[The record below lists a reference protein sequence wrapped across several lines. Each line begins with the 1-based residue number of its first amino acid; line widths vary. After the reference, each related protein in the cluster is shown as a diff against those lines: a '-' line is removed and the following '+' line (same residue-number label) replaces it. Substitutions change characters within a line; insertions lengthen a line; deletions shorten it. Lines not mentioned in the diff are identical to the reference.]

1 MRQGRSSATAT
12 VLFSDLVGSTG
23 LLSQLGEAAFDRVR
37 RAHFEALRHAIERT
51 GGQQVKTL
59 GDGVL
64 ATFGSAA
71 DAVACAVAMQQ
82 AVDGQARR
90 AGVPLTIRV
99 GLALGDLS
107 FEEEDVF
114 GTPVVQAARLVA
126 AARPGQIL
134 ATAVVLTVAGGR
146 TGATFSD
153 IGLLEL
159 KGLPEPVAA
168 CEVTWE
174 RLPEPA
180 VPLPA
185 LLTEVGRVFVGRQ
198 AEMERLSQFWK
209 EAAAGVLR
217 VAFLAGEPGV
227 GKTRLAAE
235 LATAAHAEGA
245 VVLVGRCDE
254 DLGVPY
260 QPFVEALRHLVDH
273 TPAEDLAGRLG
284 RYVGELVRLV
294 PELADRVPGLPAPLR
309 SDPETER
316 YRLFDATAAWL
327 GAAAAEGPVL
337 VVLDDLQWATKPTLL
352 LLRHVV
358 RSTEPTRLLV
368 LGTYRDSELGHDH
381 PLVELLADL
390 RRLGGV
396 ERLSL
401 TGLDSSGVAVF
412 MERVAGHPLTDQDLL
427 LARAIYQETEGNPF
441 FVREV
446 LRHLTET
453 GAVQRQEGRWLTRAP
468 VDTLEIP
475 EGIREV
481 VGRRVARLS
490 AQANRTLRVAAV
502 IGPEFELA
510 VLQRAAGVDEED
522 LVSALE
528 EATQARL
535 VVEVPGPA
543 AGYRFAHALVRHTL
557 YEGLSAGRRVTLH
570 RRVAQAIEAVYR
582 TALDD
587 HLLALAHH
595 WARASAPAAE
605 TSRAVHYATRAG
617 DRALAQLAHDEAAAY
632 YRSALELLDAAG
644 ERAGGPE
651 RLRLLIA
658 LGQAQ
663 RRAGDPDYRETLL
676 TAARLAREQGNTAA
690 LAEAALANTR
700 AILYSVVGAVDH
712 ERVAVLEQALAAT
725 ADATDSPIRAR
736 LLATLGLELTWGSR
750 RRRLELSGEALE
762 LARRLGDPATLAEV
776 LQARFYACAAP
787 DTRAERLANTAELLA
802 LADQLGDDAVRSRAL
817 ALRFRVAMESA
828 DVAEADRCLEANQRL
843 TADLGQPTLR
853 WFVDLQRAGRS
864 LLAGRLEEA
873 ERLAHDAL
881 ELGQSSGQPEA
892 LGFFVWLQ
900 AAIRFEQGRL
910 GEVLDPIR
918 QAAADHPRAS
928 TAKSVLA
935 RAYAELDRT
944 DEARAVYE
952 ELAASEFTDLPV
964 DPGWLRTLTHCATV
978 CAYLGDAARAAAL
991 YRLLAPYP
999 DQLSVSQIGV
1009 LASSSVQHYLG
1020 LLATTMGRFD
1030 DAEAR
1035 FAAAAT
1041 THQRI
1046 QAPTW
1051 LARTRLE
1058 WARTLLVRRQAGDVE
1073 RARELLGQAIATARE
1088 LGLGTVERRAVALL
1102 H

>member
-12 VLFSDLVGSTG
+12 VLFSDLVESTR
-23 LLSQLGEAAFDRVR
+23 LLSQLGEAAFDTVR
-37 RAHFEALRHAIERT
+37 RAHFEALRHAIDRT
-51 GGQQVKTL
+51 GGEQVKTL

-64 ATFGSAA
+64 AIFGSAA

-82 AVDGQARR
+82 AVDGQAQR
-90 AGVPLTIRV
+90 AGVPLAIRV
-99 GLALGDLS
+99 GLASGDVS
-107 FEEEDVF
+107 FEEDDVF
-114 GTPVVQAARLVA
+114 GTPVVAAARLVA

-134 ATAVVLTVAGGR
+134 ATAVVRMVAGGR
-146 TGATFSD
+146 TGAAFSD
-153 IGLLEL
+153 RGLLQL

-174 RLPEPA
+174 RLPQPTG
-180 VPLPA
+180 PLPS
-185 LLTEVGRVFVGRQ
+185 LLTDGGRVFVGRQ
-198 AEMERLSQFWK
+198 TEVERLGQLWK
-209 EAAAGVLR
+209 QAVAGGPLL
-217 VAFLAGEPGV
+217 ALLAGEPGI

-235 LATAAHAEGA
+235 LAKAAHAEGA

-260 QPFVEALRHLVDH
+260 QPFVEALRQVVDH
-273 TPAEDLAGRLG
+273 TLPGELAGRLG
-284 RYVGELVRLV
+284 RYAGELVRLV
-294 PELADRVPGLPAPLR
+294 PDLADRVPGLPAPLR

-327 GAAAAEGPVL
+327 GAVSADDPVL

-358 RSTEPTRLLV
+358 RSTEPTRLLI

-390 RRLGGV
+390 RRQGGV

-401 TGLDSSGVAVF
+401 TGLDSSGVAAF
-412 MERVAGHPLTDQDLL
+412 MEQAAGHSLTDEDLL
-427 LARAIYQETEGNPF
+427 LARAIHQETEGNPF

-453 GAVQRQEGRWLTRAP
+453 GAVERREGRWLTRAP

-490 AQANRTLRVAAV
+490 EQANRTLRVAAV
-502 IGPEFELA
+502 IGLEFELP
-510 VLQRAAGVDEED
+510 VLQQAAGVNEDD
-522 LVSALE
+522 LVSAME

-535 VVEVPGPA
+535 IMEVPGPA
-543 AGYRFAHALVRHTL
+543 AGYRFAHNLVRHTL
-557 YEGLSAGRRVTLH
+557 YEGLSAGRRVVLH
-570 RRVAQAIEAVYR
+570 RRVAQAIEAVHGA
-582 TALDD
+582 ALDN
-587 HLLALAHH
+587 HLPALAHH
-595 WARASAPAAE
+595 WARASAAAAE
-605 TSRAVHYATRAG
+605 TTRAVHYATRAG
-617 DRALAQLAHDEAAAY
+617 DRALAQLAHDEAAGY

-644 ERAGGPE
+644 GRKDDPE

-658 LGQAQ
+658 LGEAQ

-676 TAARLAREQGNTAA
+676 TAARLACEQGNTAA

-725 ADATDSPIRAR
+725 ADATDSSIRAR
-736 LLATLGLELTWGSR
+736 LLATLALELTWSGR
-750 RRRLELSGEALE
+750 RRRLELSDEALK
-762 LARRLGDPATLAEV
+762 LARRLGEPATLAQV

-787 DTRAERLANTAELLA
+787 DNQAERLANTVELLA
-802 LADQLGDDAVRSRAL
+802 LADQLGDDAARSRAL
-817 ALRFRVAMESA
+817 TLRFRVAMESA

-843 TADLGQPTLR
+843 AADLGQPTLR

-892 LGFFVWLQ
+892 LSFFVWLQ
-900 AAIRFEQGRL
+900 AAIRYEQGRL

-918 QAAADHPRAS
+918 QAAADHPLIS

-935 RAYAELDRT
+935 QAYAELDRT

-964 DPGWLRTLTHCATV
+964 DPGWLRCLTNCTTV
-978 CAYLGDAARAAAL
+978 CAALGDAARAAAL

-999 DQLSVSQIGV
+999 DQLSVSQISV
-1009 LASSSVQHYLG
+1009 LASGSVQHYLG

-1058 WARTLLVRRQAGDVE
+1058 WARMLLARRQPGDAE
-1073 RARELLGQAIATARE
+1073 RAQELLDQAITTARE
-1088 LGLGTVERRAVALL
+1088 FGLGNVERKALALL
-1102 H
+1102 Q

>member
-12 VLFSDLVGSTG
+12 VLFSDLVESTR
-23 LLSQLGEAAFDRVR
+23 LLSQLGEAAFDAVR

-51 GGQQVKTL
+51 SGEQVKTL

-64 ATFGSAA
+64 AIFGSAA

-82 AVDGQARR
+82 AVDGQAQR
-90 AGVPLTIRV
+90 AGVPLAIRV
-99 GLALGDLS
+99 GLASGDVS
-107 FEEEDVF
+107 FEEDDVF
-114 GTPVVQAARLVA
+114 GTPVVAAARLVA
-126 AARPGQIL
+126 AAGPGQIL
-134 ATAVVLTVAGGR
+134 ATAVVRMVAGGR
-146 TGATFSD
+146 TGAAFSD
-153 IGLLEL
+153 RGLLQL

-174 RLPEPA
+174 RLPQPA
-180 VPLPA
+180 GPLPA
-185 LLTEVGRVFVGRQ
+185 LLTDAGRVFVGRE
-198 AEMERLSQFWK
+198 AEVERLGQLWK
-209 EAAAGVLR
+209 LAVAGGPRL
-217 VAFLAGEPGV
+217 ALLAGEPGI

-235 LATAAHAEGA
+235 LAKAAHAEGA

-260 QPFVEALRHLVDH
+260 QPFVEALRQVVDLML
-273 TPAEDLAGRLG
+273 PGELAGRLG
-284 RYVGELVRLV
+284 RYAGELVRLV

-327 GAAAAEGPVL
+327 GAVSADDPVL

-352 LLRHVV
+352 LLRHVI
-358 RSTEPTRLLV
+358 RSTEPTGLLV

-390 RRLGGV
+390 RRQGGV

-401 TGLDSSGVAVF
+401 TGLDSSGVAAF
-412 MERVAGHPLTDQDLL
+412 MEQAAGHSLTDEDLL
-427 LARAIYQETEGNPF
+427 LARAIHQETEGNPF

-468 VDTLEIP
+468 VDTLGIP

-490 AQANRTLRVAAV
+490 EQANRTLRVAAV
-502 IGPEFELA
+502 IGLEFELP
-510 VLQRAAGVDEED
+510 VLQQAAGGDEED

-587 HLLALAHH
+587 HLPALAHH

-605 TSRAVHYATRAG
+605 TSRAVHYAT
-617 DRALAQLAHDEAAAY
+617 
-632 YRSALELLDAAG
+632 ALELLDAAG

-663 RRAGDPDYRETLL
+663 RRAGDPDYRETLFA
-676 TAARLAREQGNTAA
+676 AARLAREQGNTAA

-776 LQARFYACAAP
+776 LQARFYACATP

-802 LADQLGDDAVRSRAL
+802 LADQLGDDAARSRAL

-892 LGFFVWLQ
+892 LGFFVWQQ

-918 QAAADHPRAS
+918 QAAADHPRVS

>member
-1 MRQGRSSATAT
+1 MRQGRSRATAT
-12 VLFSDLVGSTG
+12 VLFSDLVESTR
-23 LLSQLGEAAFDRVR
+23 LLSQLGEAAFDQVR
-37 RAHFEALRHAIERT
+37 RAHFEALRQAIERT
-51 GGQQVKTL
+51 GGTQVKTL

-64 ATFGSAA
+64 AIFASAA

-90 AGVPLTIRV
+90 AGVPLSIRI

-107 FEEEDVF
+107 LEEDDVF

-126 AARPGQIL
+126 AAHPGQIL
-134 ATAVVLTVAGGR
+134 ATAVVRMVAGGR
-146 TGATFSD
+146 TGAAFAD
-153 IGLLEL
+153 KGLLEL

-168 CEVTWE
+168 CEVAWE

-185 LLTEVGRVFVGRQ
+185 LLTDVGRVFVGRE
-198 AEMERLSQFWK
+198 AEMDRLGRLWK
-209 EAAAGVLR
+209 EALAGRLR
-217 VAFLAGEPGV
+217 LALLAGEPGI

-235 LATAAHAEGA
+235 LAEAAHAEGA

-273 TPAEDLAGRLG
+273 TAAEELAGRLG
-284 RYVGELVRLV
+284 RYAGELVRLV
-294 PELADRVPGLPAPLR
+294 PEVADRVPGLPAALR

-327 GAAAAEGPVL
+327 GAASADAPVL
-337 VVLDDLQWATKPTLL
+337 LVLDDLQWATKPTLL

-368 LGTYRDSELGHDH
+368 LGTYRDSELDYDH

-390 RRLGGV
+390 RRHAGV

-401 TGLDSSGVAVF
+401 AGLDVSGVARF
-412 MERVAGHPLTDQDLL
+412 MEQAAGHSLTDEELL

-453 GAVQRQEGRWLTRAP
+453 GAVQRREGRWRTRVP
-468 VDTLEIP
+468 VQTLGIP

-490 AQANRTLRVAAV
+490 AQANRCLRVAAV
-502 IGPEFELA
+502 IGLEFGLS
-510 VLQRAAGVDEED
+510 VLQRAEGVDDEE

-535 VVEVPGPA
+535 LVEAPRA
-543 AGYRFAHALVRHTL
+543 ATGYRFAHTLVRHTL
-557 YEGLSAGRRVTLH
+557 YEGLSAARRVSLH
-570 RRVAQAIEAVYR
+570 RRVAQAIEAVHG
-582 TALDD
+582 TALED
-587 HLLALAHH
+587 HLPALAHH
-595 WARASAPAAE
+595 WARAAASGAE
-605 TSRAVHYATRAG
+605 SSRAVDYAARAG
-617 DRALAQLAHDEAAAY
+617 DRALTQLAHDEAAAY

-644 ERAGGPE
+644 GRADDPE

-658 LGQAQ
+658 LGEAQ
-663 RRAGDPDYRETLL
+663 RRAGDAAYRETLF
-676 TAARLAREQGNTAA
+676 AAAGLAREQRNTAA

-700 AILYSVVGAVDH
+700 AILYSVVGRVDE

-725 ADATDSPIRAR
+725 AEATDSPIRAR
-736 LLATLGLELTWGSR
+736 LLATLALELSWSDR
-750 RRRLELSGEALE
+750 PRRLELSDQALT
-762 LARRLGDPATLAEV
+762 LARRLGDPATLAQV
-776 LQARFYACAAP
+776 LLARFYACAAP
-787 DTRAERLANTAELLA
+787 DTRAERLANTAELLT
-802 LADQLGDDAVRSRAL
+802 LAEELGDAAARSRAL
-817 ALRFRVAMESA
+817 ALRFRAAMESA
-828 DVAEADRCLEANQRL
+828 DVAEAGRCLEANQRL
-843 TADLGQPTLR
+843 AAELGQPTLR
-853 WFVDLQRAGRS
+853 WFVELQRTARN

-873 ERLAHDAL
+873 ERLAQDAL
-881 ELGQSSGQPEA
+881 ALGRSSGQPEA
-892 LGFFVWLQ
+892 LSFFVWQQ
-900 AAIRFEQGRL
+900 AVVRFEQGRL
-910 GEVLDPIR
+910 EEVLDPIR
-918 QAAADHPRAS
+918 QAASDYPGVSSARS
-928 TAKSVLA
+928 LLA
-935 RAYAELDRT
+935 LAYAELDRA
-944 DEARAVYE
+944 DQARTLYE
-952 ELAASEFTDLPV
+952 ELAAAEFAHVPV
-964 DPGWLRTLTHCATV
+964 DAVWLRCLTDCASV
-978 CAYLGDAARAAAL
+978 CAYLGDAARAPAL
-991 YRLLAPYP
+991 YRLLAPYG
-999 DQLSVSQIGV
+999 DQLPVFVVGTAGGSV
-1009 LASSSVQHYLG
+1009 LHYLG
-1020 LLATTMGRFD
+1020 LLAATMGRFD

-1035 FAAAAT
+1035 FAAAAA

-1058 WARTLLVRRQAGDVE
+1058 RARLLLTRHQPGDLE
-1073 RARELLGQAIATARE
+1073 RARELLGQAIAAARE
-1088 LGLGTVERRAVALL
+1088 LGLGNLERKAAALL
-1102 H
+1102 Q

>member
-1 MRQGRSSATAT
+1 MRQGRSSETAT
-12 VLFSDLVGSTG
+12 VLFSDLVGSTR
-23 LLSQLGEAAFDRVR
+23 LLSQLGEAAFDQVR
-37 RAHFEALRHAIERT
+37 RAHFEALRQAIERT
-51 GGQQVKTL
+51 GGKQVKTL

-64 ATFGSAA
+64 AVFGSAA

-90 AGVPLTIRV
+90 AGIPLSIRV
-99 GLALGDLS
+99 GLALGDVSL
-107 FEEEDVF
+107 EEDDVF
-114 GTPVVQAARLVA
+114 GTPVVQAARLA
-126 AARPGQIL
+126 AAAYPGQIL
-134 ATAVVLTVAGGR
+134 TTAVVPMVAGGR
-146 TGATFSD
+146 TGAAFSD
-153 IGLLEL
+153 KGLLDL
-159 KGLPEPVAA
+159 KGLPEPVAV

-174 RLPEPA
+174 RLPEAA

-185 LLTEVGRVFVGRQ
+185 LLTDVGRVFVGRQ
-198 AEMERLSQFWK
+198 AEMQRLSQLWK
-209 EAAAGVLR
+209 ETLAGGSRL
-217 VAFLAGEPGV
+217 ALLAGEPGI

-273 TPAEDLAGRLG
+273 TAAEELADRLG
-284 RYVGELVRLV
+284 RYAGELVRLV
-294 PELADRVPGLPAPLR
+294 AEVADRVPGLPAALR

-327 GAAAAEGPVL
+327 GAASADAPVL
-337 VVLDDLQWATKPTLL
+337 LVLDDLQWATKPTLL

-368 LGTYRDSELGHDH
+368 LGTYRDSELDHDH

-390 RRLGGV
+390 RRQAGV

-401 TGLDSSGVAVF
+401 AGLDVSGVARF
-412 MERVAGHPLTDQDLL
+412 MEQAAGHSLTEEELL

-453 GAVQRQEGRWLTRAP
+453 GAVERREGRWLTRVP
-468 VDTLEIP
+468 VQTLGIP

-490 AQANRTLRVAAV
+490 AHANRFLRVAAV
-502 IGPEFELA
+502 IGPEFELP

-522 LVSALE
+522 LVSAME
-528 EATQARL
+528 EATRARL
-535 VVEVPGPA
+535 VVEAPGPA
-543 AGYRFAHALVRHTL
+543 TGYRFAHALVRHTL
-557 YEGLSAGRRVTLH
+557 YDGLSAGRRVSLH
-570 RRVAQAIEAVYR
+570 RRVAQAIEAVYGA
-582 TALDD
+582 ALDD
-587 HLLALAHH
+587 HLPALAHH

-644 ERAGGPE
+644 GRAGDPK

-658 LGQAQ
+658 LGEAQ
-663 RRAGDPDYRETLL
+663 RRAGDADHRETLL

-690 LAEAALANTR
+690 LAKAALANTR

-736 LLATLGLELTWGSR
+736 LLATLGMELTWSGR
-750 RRRLELSGEALE
+750 RRRLELSGEALK
-762 LARRLGDPATLAEV
+762 LARRLGDPATLAQV
-776 LQARFYACAAP
+776 LLARFYACAAP
-787 DTRAERLANTAELLA
+787 DTQAERLANTAELLA
-802 LADQLGDDAVRSRAL
+802 LAEELGDDAARSRAL

-843 TADLGQPTLR
+843 AADLGQPTLR
-853 WFVDLQRAGRS
+853 WFVELQRTAQS
-864 LLAGRLEEA
+864 LVAGRLEEA
-873 ERLAHDAL
+873 ERLAQDAL

-892 LGFFVWLQ
+892 LSFFVWQQ

-910 GEVLDPIR
+910 GEALDPIR
-918 QAAADHPRAS
+918 QAATDYPGVS
-928 TAKSVLA
+928 TAKSLLA
-935 RAYAELDRT
+935 LAYAELDRI
-944 DEARAVYE
+944 DQARAVYE
-952 ELAASEFTDLPV
+952 ELATSEFTHLPV
-964 DPGWLRTLTHCATV
+964 DAVWLRA
-978 CAYLGDAARAAAL
+978 
-991 YRLLAPYP
+991 
-999 DQLSVSQIGV
+999 
-1009 LASSSVQHYLG
+1009 
-1020 LLATTMGRFD
+1020 
-1030 DAEAR
+1030 
-1035 FAAAAT
+1035 
-1041 THQRI
+1041 
-1046 QAPTW
+1046 
-1051 LARTRLE
+1051 
-1058 WARTLLVRRQAGDVE
+1058 
-1073 RARELLGQAIATARE
+1073 
-1088 LGLGTVERRAVALL
+1088 
-1102 H
+1102 